1 MLGLN
6 VLIEYS
12 GPHPLFNSFP
22 YEFDGII
29 PELDGSK
36 KKVVINNK
44 EDIMDY
50 ALKLKQES
58 EDLNGSGPDTL
69 VAVFEQLPFFCCF
82 SNIFDSDCQGDIEK
96 YLYCNETST
105 PAYSGTYNDTPKI
118 WIRKYYI
125 IKTAL
130 ALREK
135 LSRDKVNEA
144 KNGSK

>member
-12 GPHPLFNSFP
+12 GPHPYYSNFP

-29 PELDGSK
+29 PEEDGSRQTET
-36 KKVVINNK
+36 INSK

-50 ALKLKQES
+50 AIRLKEES
-58 EDLNGSGPDTL
+58 EGLNGSGPDAL

-82 SNIFDSDCQGDIEK
+82 GNIFDSDCQEDIEK

-105 PAYSGTYNDTPKI
+105 PAYPGTYKDTPKI

-125 IKTAL
+125 IKKAL

-135 LSRDKVNEA
+135 LLRDKASEA
-144 KNGSK
+144 KNGN

>member
-6 VLIEYS
+6 VLMEYS
-12 GPHPLFNSFP
+12 GPHPYYSSFP

-29 PELDGSK
+29 PEEDGSK
-36 KKVVINNK
+36 KRETINNK

-50 ALKLKQES
+50 AIRLKRES
-58 EDLNGSGPDTL
+58 EDLNGNGSDAL

-82 SNIFDSDCQGDIEK
+82 SNLFDSDCQEDIEK

-105 PAYSGTYNDTPKI
+105 PAYPGTYSDTPRILIK
-118 WIRKYYI
+118 KYYV

-135 LSRDKVNEA
+135 LLRDRASEDR
-144 KNGSK
+144 NGNQ